1 MGKEIKHYDIEPLFK
16 KVRGHIDNAKKQIQ
30 TTVDTEMV
38 LAYWNIGKDI
48 IKEEQDGQDRAEY
61 GTNALENLSSR
72 LKKHYGKGF
81 SVSTLRD
88 IRRFY
93 LVFINREPIHHAV
106 RGESKNAFSP
116 ELGWLHYRKLMRIE
130 DINKRH
136 FYEVEAENNRWNGR
150 ELERQVDSLL
160 FERLSKSKD
169 KVGLMRLANEGQEI
183 EIPGDAI
190 KEPMI
195 LEFLGLPEN
204 HRLVESKLEEALIN
218 NLQHFLLELGKG
230 FAFIARQKRL
240 SFDGDHFYAD
250 LVFYHAILKCYVI
263 LDLKV
268 GKLTHGD
275 LGQMQLY
282 VNYFD
287 KEIKMESDNST
298 IGIVLCSKK
307 NKAVAKYMLGEQTSK
322 RVFTSEYKL
331 HLPTEEELERE
342 LNREVREVEKKIEDN
357 DSHQDSKE

>member
-1 MGKEIKHYDIEPLFK
+1 
-16 KVRGHIDNAKKQIQ
+16 
-30 TTVDTEMV
+30 
-38 LAYWNIGKDI
+38 
-48 IKEEQDGQDRAEY
+48 
-61 GTNALENLSSR
+61 
-72 LKKHYGKGF
+72 
-81 SVSTLRD
+81 
-88 IRRFY
+88 
-93 LVFINREPIHHAV
+93 
-106 RGESKNAFSP
+106 
-116 ELGWLHYRKLMRIE
+116 
-130 DINKRH
+130 
-136 FYEVEAENNRWNGR
+136 
-150 ELERQVDSLL
+150 
-160 FERLSKSKD
+160 
-169 KVGLMRLANEGQEI
+169 MRLANEGQEI